1 MATLA
6 TKYRPKTFDEVVEQH
21 LTITIIKSMCES
33 QSLPNRC
40 FLFIGPAGCGKAQP
54 LYSKVLTPNGFITM
68 GEVQVGTEVITGSG
82 AIAKVSAVYPQ
93 GVRSIYEITL
103 QDRTKIRV
111 SDEHLNVVYRYNQD
125 KHCREDY
132 CLTTLDLIK
141 LHNKSRFKLRIDIP
155 TINKFYDH
163 NSSLPIDPY
172 LLGALIGDGTLCTTG
187 LKFSNNEPDVIAK
200 VDSILRRDWN
210 KMLKKVKGDNV
221 DYAIVDIESHPRKYT
236 YFYKGEELSSK
247 ELQSKLE
254 NEGYP
259 KITCETFP
267 KICEGTAI
275 YYNKHY
281 PELKDNISMIVDS
294 EYKSW
299 TERDPFRAALSDLGL
314 LVKSVEKH
322 IPKEYLLSSIEDR
335 LSLLQG
341 LYDTDG
347 YTSKE
352 GATCFGTSS
361 PQLSEDFA
369 FLVRSLGIRDTV
381 SEFPSKYKNNGN
393 YIYTETI
400 HYNHHIKV
408 HNDMQICTSIKHTS
422 RMHNRQQPPMRNIT
436 SIKYIGEE
444 ECQCIMVDHPDHTYI
459 SDGFIPTHNTS
470 SARLIA
476 NALNEG
482 KGEPIEIDA
491 ASHGSTEE
499 MRQLM
504 AQASQYPIGMKYK
517 IFIIDEC
524 HSISNTGWQVMLK
537 TLEEQPAK
545 SIFIL
550 CTTNPEKIPAT
561 ILSRVQTFKLSKI
574 STQGIYNRLKYVIEQ
589 ENKEGQG
596 ITYDDEALDYIARLS
611 NGGMRDSLTNL
622 DRCLAYSKEITLLNV
637 TKALDLP
644 DYDSYFSLLNYLV
657 KHDNENITKVIHEV
671 YNSGTNFIKWFEG
684 FYSFLCNII
693 KYIYLKDINATMI
706 PGQYSQ
712 KLSNYT
718 AAHAVICLKLS
729 NIVLQLTKD
738 LKVTQYQAETA
749 MTYLLTPKK

>member
-40 FLFIGPAGCGKAQP
+40 FLFIGPAGCGK
-54 LYSKVLTPNGFITM
+54 
-68 GEVQVGTEVITGSG
+68 
-82 AIAKVSAVYPQ
+82 
-93 GVRSIYEITL
+93 
-103 QDRTKIRV
+103 
-111 SDEHLNVVYRYNQD
+111 
-125 KHCREDY
+125 
-132 CLTTLDLIK
+132 
-141 LHNKSRFKLRIDIP
+141 
-155 TINKFYDH
+155 
-163 NSSLPIDPY
+163 
-172 LLGALIGDGTLCTTG
+172 
-187 LKFSNNEPDVIAK
+187 
-200 VDSILRRDWN
+200 
-210 KMLKKVKGDNV
+210 
-221 DYAIVDIESHPRKYT
+221 
-236 YFYKGEELSSK
+236 
-247 ELQSKLE
+247 
-254 NEGYP
+254 
-259 KITCETFP
+259 
-267 KICEGTAI
+267 
-275 YYNKHY
+275 
-281 PELKDNISMIVDS
+281 
-294 EYKSW
+294 
-299 TERDPFRAALSDLGL
+299 
-314 LVKSVEKH
+314 
-322 IPKEYLLSSIEDR
+322 
-335 LSLLQG
+335 
-341 LYDTDG
+341 
-347 YTSKE
+347 
-352 GATCFGTSS
+352 
-361 PQLSEDFA
+361 
-369 FLVRSLGIRDTV
+369 
-381 SEFPSKYKNNGN
+381 
-393 YIYTETI
+393 
-400 HYNHHIKV
+400 
-408 HNDMQICTSIKHTS
+408 
-422 RMHNRQQPPMRNIT
+422 
-436 SIKYIGEE
+436 
-444 ECQCIMVDHPDHTYI
+444 
-459 SDGFIPTHNTS
+459 TS